1 MGYYTLHKIRIVNE
15 YNTRNNLIKLLD
27 VIEKISGY
35 TFNIIGSTIA
45 DFKDSDEYEIKWYE
59 CRHDLEG
66 ASRFFPEFEIQVKA
80 KGEDGKVW
88 EATYKDGDEYD
99 YMKDSD
105 YFSDLD
111 KISNFN
117 EEEEEDEESEEK
129 K

>member
-1 MGYYTLHKIRIVNE
+1 M
-15 YNTRNNLIKLLD
+15 LLK
-27 VIEKISGY
+27 KISGY

-45 DFKDSDEYEIKWYE
+45 DFKDSDDYGTTWYE

-66 ASRFFPEFEIQVKA
+66 ASRFFPEFEIQVK
-80 KGEDGKVW
+80 GEEGEVW
-88 EATYKDGDEYD
+88 EATYKDGNEYD